1 MKAQFRL
8 LIAAIALI
16 AVSFSSCKK
25 DKDSSTSNSDYTSE
39 LSSQSDD
46 QARISD
52 AVDEVA
58 DDANNVLSDHPS
70 LTGRLTNLTC
80 NATAVVDS
88 LSNPRTVTITY
99 NGANC
104 GGNHTRVGVVVLSM
118 PAGTH
123 WRDAGAVLTIDVQN
137 LKITRLRDGKS
148 ITINGTKTI
157 TNVSGG
163 LVENL
168 GTSTTTITHNIATTS
183 TGLTITFD
191 NGSQRVWNVSK
202 QRVFS
207 YNNGI
212 VITTTGT
219 HTDGT
224 LTDISEWGTNRF
236 GNDFVTEISSPMI
249 VRQDCDFRLVSGQ
262 VKHDRLAADVVVTFG
277 LDAQGLPTSCPG
289 AGETYYFKLVWT
301 GNNGVVRTVI
311 LPY

>member
-1 MKAQFRL
+1 MKTQFRL
-8 LIAAIALI
+8 FIAAIALL

-25 DKDSSTSNSDYTSE
+25 DKDSSTANSDYTSE
-39 LSSQSDD
+39 FSSQSDD
-46 QARISD
+46 QASVSD

-58 DDANNVLSDHPS
+58 DDANNVLGDHPS

-88 LSNPRTVTITY
+88 ISDPRTVTITY
-99 NGANC
+99 NGTNC
-104 GGNHTRVGVVVLSM
+104 AGNHTRVGVVVLSM

-137 LKITRLRDGKS
+137 LKITRLRDGKN

-157 TNVSGG
+157 TNVTGG

-168 GTSTTTITHNIATTS
+168 GTSTTSITHNIATTGS
-183 TGLTITFD
+183 GFTITFD

-219 HTDGT
+219 HSEGT

-236 GNDFVTEISSPMI
+236 GNDFITEITAPMI
-249 VRQDCDFRLVSGQ
+249 VRQDCNFRLVSGE
-262 VKHDRLAADVVVTFG
+262 VKHDRLRADVVVTFG

-289 AGETYYFKLVWT
+289 AGGTYYFKLVWT
-301 GNNGVVRTVI
+301 GNNGIVRTVI